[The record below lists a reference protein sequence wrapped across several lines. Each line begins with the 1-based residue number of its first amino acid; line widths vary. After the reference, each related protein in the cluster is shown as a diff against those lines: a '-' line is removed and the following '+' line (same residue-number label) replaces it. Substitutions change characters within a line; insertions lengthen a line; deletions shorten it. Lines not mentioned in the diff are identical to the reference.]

1 VNEQRLEGQRIQCRT
16 RYYLQNSADTGT
28 DIMKR
33 FPALLTALL
42 SLTLISEV
50 SMACPNV
57 LNHQMK
63 NLDGK
68 PVNLCDYAGKV
79 VLAVNTASYCGNT
92 PQYKGLESLYQ
103 KYRDKGLVVVGFP
116 ANDFGSQE
124 PGTAKEI
131 KDFCELTYGVK
142 FPLMEKSSVVPGK
155 ANPVFA
161 ELTKMTGDA
170 PEWNFHKYLI
180 ARDGKRAFSFAA
192 RTKPESSEV
201 VKQIE
206 ALLAEKP

>member
-1 VNEQRLEGQRIQCRT
+1 MNRLHV
-16 RYYLQNSADTGT
+16 
-28 DIMKR
+28 
-33 FPALLTALL
+33 LLVTLL

-50 SMACPNV
+50 SMAACPAL
-57 LNHQMK
+57 LNHQMN

-68 PVNLCDYAGKV
+68 PLDLCTFSGKV

-92 PQYKGLESLYQ
+92 PQYKGLEALYQ

-116 ANDFGSQE
+116 ANDFGAQE
-124 PGTAKEI
+124 PGSSKEI

-142 FPLMEKSSVVPGK
+142 FPMVEKTSVVPGK

-161 ELTKMTGDA
+161 QLQKITGDA

-180 ARDGKRAFSFAA
+180 ARDGKRAFSYGA
-192 RTKPESSEV
+192 RTQPESGEI

-206 ALLAEKP
+206 TLLAERP

>member
-1 VNEQRLEGQRIQCRT
+1 MNRLHV
-16 RYYLQNSADTGT
+16 
-28 DIMKR
+28 
-33 FPALLTALL
+33 LLVTLL

-50 SMACPNV
+50 SMAACPAL
-57 LNHQMK
+57 LNHQMN

-68 PVNLCDYAGKV
+68 PLDLCTFSGKV

-92 PQYKGLESLYQ
+92 PQYKGLEALYQ

-124 PGTAKEI
+124 PGSSKEI

-142 FPLMEKSSVVPGK
+142 FPMVEKTSVVPGK

-161 ELTKMTGDA
+161 QLQKITGDA

-180 ARDGKRAFSFAA
+180 ARDGKRAYSYGA
-192 RTKPESSEV
+192 RTQPESGEI

-206 ALLAEKP
+206 TLLAERP